1 MLNFS
6 HRFLINFQNLPLFK
20 INLLN
25 LQITFWFLKQFW
37 EKTDNLTDETLFSFF
52 FEGIELSLAFYNL
65 LQNLIWLYDLKFTKF
80 TFVILEN
87 LILGWWFG
95 YSRNCSLSVR
105 QKLVKGDLIYSKW
118 LNFFYQQNIFTS
130 FFSLAENSDQFF

>member
-1 MLNFS
+1 M
-6 HRFLINFQNLPLFK
+6 
-20 INLLN
+20 
-25 LQITFWFLKQFW
+25 
-37 EKTDNLTDETLFSFF
+37 
-52 FEGIELSLAFYNL
+52 AFYNL

-118 LNFFYQQNIFTS
+118 LNFFTNRTFLPVFFHWLRILTNFFNLLILVNTGFFQQVIGLHFRLSLSKIINNIDFTFEPKMNTS
-130 FFSLAENSDQFF
+130 KKIM